1 MAQTRLKIPRSLS
14 ESHQNTHGTQ
24 AMLNATSPTTA
35 SSKSALSAARKH
47 ERFYS
52 YKQAVFKAELPKHKQ
67 AASKHKSAA
76 LQMFERKQAA
86 YKPKTNSEFSDLLC
100 TTVRLQDIVHE
111 QARTIDNLTRANAE
125 QATQI
130 QDINYFNARVVQ
142 PLMMK
147 LLANGL
153 MMQEQMKSQ
162 EDTIEKMQLC
172 LSTVNRML
180 HRTKMNTIDTIDKSK
195 LSAASKQEEK
205 RHRDEKTEY
214 NEPVYYLHCDDF
226 ASNDFANN
234 NVDADDPFL
243 HTDMLS
249 TMLEMPAPF

>member
-1 MAQTRLKIPRSLS
+1 
-14 ESHQNTHGTQ
+14 
-24 AMLNATSPTTA
+24 MLNATSPTTA
-35 SSKSALSAARKH
+35 SSKSALSAVRKP
-47 ERFYS
+47 ERLS
-52 YKQAVFKAELPKHKQ
+52 YKQAVFKADLSKHKQ
-67 AASKHKSAA
+67 AVSKHKSAA

-111 QARTIDNLTRANAE
+111 QARTIDILNHSKAE

-130 QDINYFNARVVQ
+130 QDINYFNSRVVQ

-153 MMQEQMKSQ
+153 MMQEQIKRH
-162 EDTIEKMQLC
+162 EDTIETMQLC

-180 HRTKMNTIDTIDKSK
+180 HSSSK
-195 LSAASKQEEK
+195 ISAASKPEEM
-205 RHRDEKTEY
+205 RELTEETEY
-214 NEPVYYLHCDDF
+214 NEPVYRLHCNDF
-226 ASNDFANN
+226 ASNNLHAH
-234 NVDADDPFL
+234 DPFL
-243 HTDMLS
+243 HTDMHE